1 MKDSKWKR
9 LFQKEIQR
17 DAKSILE
24 EVNSDPSV
32 RDVETPEIIHTRLQ
46 KELQLGGRL
55 TAEERELIRLGKHY
69 KKRRSFT
76 KYAAVAAAAVFILA
90 FGITC
95 TGAGEKMS
103 VKVQW
108 WIADRLQMNLD
119 SDDGNIKGPEIA
131 SEDEAYEK
139 IEEVFGVYP
148 VKLDQLPKDMVF
160 SKVVVDEE
168 LQNARLYYK
177 KGDEK
182 WICYTILF
190 QYRHA
195 SAGLDTEDSVN
206 HRDEMEVQGTKI
218 YITQYDI
225 EDGQIRYRV
234 EFEFQK
240 VYYSIGTI
248 GLTEQEIENFVKNLK
263 FF

>member
-9 LFQKEIQR
+9 LFQKEIKR

-46 KELQLGGRL
+46 KELQLGERL

-76 KYAAVAAAAVFILA
+76 KYAAVAAAAIFILA
-90 FGITC
+90 FGITS
-95 TGAGEKMS
+95 TGAGEK
-103 VKVQW
+103 VIEKVQW
-108 WIADRLQMNLD
+108 WIANRMQIHIDTGKD
-119 SDDGNIKGPEIA
+119 IVGADGLTEN
-131 SEDEAYEK
+131 EAYEK

-177 KGDEK
+177 KGNEK
-182 WICYTILF
+182 WICYTMWF
-190 QYRHA
+190 QYRTT
-195 SAGLDTEDSVN
+195 STGL
-206 HRDEMEVQGTKI
+206 
-218 YITQYDI
+218 DI
-225 EDGQIRYRV
+225 EDTPVVNSQIEVSGTVMNIAQYQEMNGQTRFRI
-234 EFEFQK
+234 EFEHQK
-240 VYYSIGTI
+240 TYYFVWCL
-248 GLTEQEIENFVKNLK
+248 GLTDQEVENFVKNLK